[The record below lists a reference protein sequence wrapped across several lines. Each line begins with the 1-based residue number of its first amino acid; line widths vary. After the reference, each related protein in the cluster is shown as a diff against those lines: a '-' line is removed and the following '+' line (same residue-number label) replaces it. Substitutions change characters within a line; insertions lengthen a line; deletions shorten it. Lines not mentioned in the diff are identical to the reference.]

1 MKPAA
6 LPPDESRRLTSL
18 HRLALLDTPPEERFD
33 RIARVAAGLFDAP
46 IALVTLVDA
55 NRQWFKSCFGLP
67 VRETDRGVSFCAHAI
82 LGSETLVIPDAR
94 TDDRFADNPLVT
106 GEPHIRFYAGHPLH
120 AADGSAVGTLCV
132 IDRRP
137 RTVTAGHLDRL
148 RDLACWAE
156 EELNHLDRRHVERL
170 KDEIVSVVSHELRT
184 PLTSIRGSLGIL
196 AGGLV
201 GALPPEA
208 ARMVDIAVE
217 NTDRLVRLVDDVLD
231 LRRIESGAPLSRQAC
246 AAAGMLAEA
255 VVATAGLAEAAGVQ
269 LRIDPPPEGLEIDA
283 DHDRIVQ
290 VLTGL
295 VGNAAKFSPPG
306 SVVRLGAEPAGG
318 AVVFSVSDEGRGIPP
333 GQLERIFEPFEQVD
347 GSDAREKGGTGLG
360 LAIARSIVERHGGTI
375 WAESELGQGSVFR
388 FTVPAGPPGGSTHAR
403 GR

>member
-1 MKPAA
+1 MQPAA
-6 LPPDESRRLTSL
+6 LPPDEPNRLATL
-18 HRLALLDTPPEERFD
+18 RRLALLDTPPEERFD
-33 RIARVAAGLFDAP
+33 RIARVAAALFDAP

-82 LGSETLVIPDAR
+82 LGSDVFVIPDAR
-94 TDDRFADNPLVT
+94 ADDRFADNPLVT
-106 GEPHIRFYAGHPLH
+106 AEPHIRFYAGHPLR
-120 AADGSAVGTLCV
+120 AADGTAVGTLCV

-137 RTVTAGHLDRL
+137 RTVTADQLDRL
-148 RDLACWAE
+148 GDLARWAE
-156 EELNHLDRRHVERL
+156 QELNHLDRRQVERL

-184 PLTSIRGSLGIL
+184 PLTSIRGSLGVL

-208 ARMVDIAVE
+208 AHMVDIAVE

-231 LRRIESGAPLSRQAC
+231 LRRIESGAPLSRRPC
-246 AAAGMLAEA
+246 AAAGMLADA
-255 VVATAGLAEAAGVQ
+255 VAATAALGDAAGVELQ
-269 LRIDPPPEGLEIDA
+269 IDPVDEGLEVDA

-306 SVVRLGAEPAGG
+306 SVVRLGAEAENG
-318 AVVFSVSDEGRGIPP
+318 AVVFSVRDQGRGIPP
-333 GQLERIFEPFEQVD
+333 DQLERIFEPFEQVD

-360 LAIARSIVERHGGTI
+360 LAIARSIVEQHGGSI
-375 WAESELGQGSVFR
+375 WVESEVDRGSVFR
-388 FTVPAGPPGGSTHAR
+388 FTVPARQPGEPGDCSH
-403 GR
+403 